1 MLKSSLCDY
10 SDAYILV
17 KGNITVNNKAAADAN
32 ANKRNKKV
40 IFKNFAPFTNCIK
53 RNK

>member
-17 KGNITVNNKAAADAN
+17 KGAITIAWAGTDEEQDKTSIW
-32 ANKRNKKV
+32 KE
-40 IFKNFAPFTNCIK
+40 
-53 RNK
+53 

>member
-17 KGNITVNNKAAADAN
+17 KGKITITGTGADAAARQTDE
-32 ANKRNKKV
+32 RDKV
-40 IFKNFAPFTNCIK
+40 ISIILKQIIVEILIL
-53 RNK
+53 